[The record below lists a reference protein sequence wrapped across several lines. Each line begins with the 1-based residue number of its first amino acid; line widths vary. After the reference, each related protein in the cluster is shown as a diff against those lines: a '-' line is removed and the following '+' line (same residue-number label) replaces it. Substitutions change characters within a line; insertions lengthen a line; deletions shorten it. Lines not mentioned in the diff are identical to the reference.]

1 MGETVMNI
9 QTRIIGLASCAVVL
23 VGTGLAAS
31 ASAAE
36 LKIAHFVTPKN
47 TYSKWIAGWAK
58 ELEAKS
64 KGELKVK
71 VFPGAQMGPPPK
83 YYDIAR
89 RGQADITWMVH
100 GFTPGRFPLTEISNL
115 PYMVQS
121 GEVGAKML
129 NDPTLRSKYLDKEH
143 KGVKPLILWTHQPGV
158 LHLAKK
164 AVRRIEDMK
173 GLRIRFASGPVK
185 DMIVA
190 LGATPVGMPPTQMA
204 EAMQKGTIDGAFTD
218 YVGAGLAFKLGPVTK
233 YSTETYSYAVSF
245 CLCMNKKSYDGLS
258 SNLKKLIDTTM
269 TGREKETGGAWDNFD
284 QLAKGL
290 MMKSGMKPIKLSAVE
305 DDRFRAASH
314 PVIEARL
321 AAMEKKG
328 LPAREV
334 YKMMKDLAT
343 KHAKTSKNF
352 WK

>member
-1 MGETVMNI
+1 MNSIKSVTLKSACMLAVMA
-9 QTRIIGLASCAVVL
+9 GYSDLAVS
-23 VGTGLAAS
+23 
-31 ASAAE
+31 AE

-47 TYSKWIAGWAK
+47 SYSKWIAGWAK

-64 KGELKVK
+64 KGELTVK
-71 VFPGAQMGPPPK
+71 VFPGAQLGPPPK
-83 YYDIAR
+83 YYDIVR

-121 GEVGAKML
+121 AEVGARML
-129 NDPTLRSKYLDKEH
+129 NDPTLRAKYLDQEH
-143 KGVKPLILWTHQPGV
+143 KGVKPLMLWTHQPGV
-158 LHLAKK
+158 LHLAKR

-190 LGATPVGMPPTQMA
+190 LGGTPVGMPPTQMA

-233 YSTETYSYAVSF
+233 YTTETYSYAVSF
-245 CLCMNKKSYDGLS
+245 CLCINNKSYSGLPA
-258 SNLKKLIDTTM
+258 NLRKLIDDSM
-269 TGREKETGGAWDNFD
+269 VGREKDHGKAWDDFD
-284 QLAKGL
+284 EFAKKL
-290 MMKSGMKPIKLSAVE
+290 MMKSGMKPIELSAAE
-305 DDRFRAASH
+305 DKRFRTASKK
-314 PVIEARL
+314 VIEAKL
-321 AAMEKKG
+321 AALEKKG
-328 LPAREV
+328 LPSRAV
-334 YKMMKDLAT
+334 YKMMKDLAA
-343 KHAKTSKNF
+343 KHSKTSKNF